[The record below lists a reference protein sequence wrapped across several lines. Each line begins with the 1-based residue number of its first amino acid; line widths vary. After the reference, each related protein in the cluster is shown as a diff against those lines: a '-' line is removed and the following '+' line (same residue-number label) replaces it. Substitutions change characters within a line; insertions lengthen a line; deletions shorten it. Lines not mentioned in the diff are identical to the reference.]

1 MIQITVNLKESWG
14 GFTID
19 REQEDLEDTA
29 VEVREGHKSRTCL
42 EEHKQAVLQ
51 VRVPMG
57 SLSYRQGSNG

>member
-19 REQEDLEDTA
+19 REKEDLEDTA

-42 EEHKQAVLQ
+42 EEHKQAILVAT
-51 VRVPMG
+51 G
-57 SLSYRQGSNG
+57 